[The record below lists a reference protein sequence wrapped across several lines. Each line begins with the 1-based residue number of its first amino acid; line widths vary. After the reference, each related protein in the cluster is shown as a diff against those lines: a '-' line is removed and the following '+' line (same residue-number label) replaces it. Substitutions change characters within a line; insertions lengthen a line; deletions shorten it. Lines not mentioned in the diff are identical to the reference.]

1 MAAKVLQASR
11 SLDLPTLPS
20 GWEVAAVG
28 IGPESDVLI
37 LAADELFETRQEVG
51 RVSRYRVYRLTQESP
66 AESLELT
73 APARAAYMFVQPMG
87 DDVLLVASRAYGG
100 LERNAHLWS
109 RDGHLVASFS
119 LGDGIEDVQVSAS
132 SEIWVSYFDEGVFS
146 DRGEPGLACFDK
158 AGHRTFAYTD
168 VVDRNEVPPIDD
180 CYALNV
186 VSSDEVWLYYYSAF
200 PLVRLVDKQLAGIW
214 PRAPG
219 LGAHAFA
226 VGERTVIF
234 AGDYGDRSAITRYFP
249 ESGRS
254 EMAHAIGNGLQLEF
268 TRASGRADSLYLV
281 ANSAIWLVQAD

>member
-1 MAAKVLQASR
+1 MAAKDPQASR
-11 SLDLPTLPS
+11 SLDVPALPS
-20 GWEVAAVG
+20 GWEVAAMG
-28 IGPESDVLI
+28 IGPQFEVLI
-37 LAADELFETRQEVG
+37 LAADAPFETRREVG
-51 RVSRYRVYRLTQESP
+51 RVSRYRVYRLAQESTE
-66 AESLELT
+66 ESLELT

-87 DDVLLVASRAYGG
+87 EDVLLVASTAYEG

-109 RDGHLVASFS
+109 WDGHLVASLS
-119 LGDGIEDVQVSAS
+119 LGDGIEDVQVTAS

-158 AGHRTFAYTD
+158 GGERIFAYTD
-168 VVDRNEVPPIDD
+168 LDNRDGVPPIDD

-186 VSSDEVWLYYYSAF
+186 VSSNEVWLYYYSAF
-200 PLVRLVDKQLAGIW
+200 PLVRLVDKRVAGIW

-226 VGERTVIF
+226 VGERSVLF
-234 AGDYGDRSAITRYFP
+234 AGDYGDRTAITRYFP

-254 EMAHAIGNGLQLEF
+254 EMAHAIGDGLRLDF
-268 TRASGRADSLYLV
+268 TRAIGRANRLYLV